1 MTIEFKE
8 LYKAYRDCR
17 RRKRKTV
24 NAQRYEMHLLDNL
37 FETQASLNT
46 RRYQPARCIRF
57 IATKPKAREIH
68 AADFSD
74 RVVHHWL
81 VPRLEKLFEP
91 VFIHDV
97 YSNRVGKGTHKAVD
111 RLQSFMHSVGNEG
124 WYLQLDIANFFNSV
138 DRPVLFQLLQHRLR
152 KSVKTHEK
160 FPADKHAISPE
171 EADALRWLCHV
182 LLRHDSSSHAIY
194 RGNPALLH
202 RVPPHKQ
209 LGNMGEY
216 KGLPIGNLTSQF
228 FANVYLNPFDQFIK
242 HTLKCGHYVRYV
254 DDFILLALDK
264 ETLLEWREQIRKFL
278 QNTLK
283 LSLKEITEPKRV
295 TTGAN
300 FLGYIIFPHYRLVRR
315 RVVGNFWEKLQQ
327 FQTELV
333 SGSSK
338 EGYCITLK
346 ATVIEKLHATLAS
359 YHGHFKHANSYRL
372 QQRLWQSFPWLD
384 LLFEKHSPQPF
395 RLTPSKGAKDKKQ
408 FAFNGFPPLK
418 GEARSARG
426 MCFKPRY
433 EPYRLEV
440 SGYYSQINYF
450 QRQYPFAQ
458 LHIQCGKKTDV
469 IKNMPS
475 AFQIIKENQPLQKAV
490 RRVNVRQVGYM
501 KDGLKRRRVQQ
512 LFIRSGVE
520 LCPISK
526 NH

>member
-1 MTIEFKE
+1 MTIKFKE

-91 VFIHDV
+91 IFIHDV
-97 YSNRVGKGTHKAVD
+97 YSNRVGKGAHKAVD
-111 RLQSFMHSVGNEG
+111 RLQRFMHSVGDDG
-124 WYLQLDIANFFNSV
+124 WYLQLDIANFFNTI
-138 DRPVLFQLLQHRLR
+138 DRPVLFKCLQHRLR
-152 KSVKTHEK
+152 KSVQTYEK
-160 FPADKHAISPE
+160 SPADKRAISPE
-171 EADALRWLCHV
+171 EADTLRWLCHV
-182 LLRHDSSSHAIY
+182 LLRHDSSGNAIY
-194 RGNPALLH
+194 RGKPALLH
-202 RVPPHKQ
+202 RVPAHKQ
-209 LGNMGEY
+209 LGNMGEH

-228 FANVYLNPFDQFIK
+228 FANVYLNPFDQFVK

-254 DDFILLALDK
+254 DDFILLAPDK
-264 ETLLEWREQIRKFL
+264 ETLLEWREQIRQFL
-278 QNTLK
+278 QDTLQ

-295 TTGAN
+295 TTGAD
-300 FLGYIIFPHYRLVRR
+300 FLGYIIYPHYRLVRR

-327 FQTELV
+327 FQNELV
-333 SGSSK
+333 SGSST

-346 ATVIEKLHATLAS
+346 TDVIEKLRATLAS

-372 QQRLWQSFPWLD
+372 QQRLWSSFPWLE
-384 LLFEKHSPQPF
+384 LLFETS
-395 RLTPSKGAKDKKQ
+395 L
-408 FAFNGFPPLK
+408 
-418 GEARSARG
+418 
-426 MCFKPRY
+426 KPRY
-433 EPYRLEV
+433 EPHRMEV
-440 SGYYSQINYF
+440 SRYYSQINYF

-458 LHIQCGKKTDV
+458 LFIQRGKATDV
-469 IKNMPS
+469 IKKPPT
-475 AFQIIKENQPLQKAV
+475 AFQIIKENQLLQKAV

-512 LFIRSGVE
+512 LFIRKGVE

>member
-1 MTIEFKE
+1 MAIEFKE

-124 WYLQLDIANFFNSV
+124 WYLQLDIANFFNNV

-160 FPADKHAISPE
+160 FPSDKHAISPE

-228 FANVYLNPFDQFIK
+228 FANVYLNPFDQFVK
-242 HTLKCGHYVRYV
+242 HTLKCEHYVRYV
-254 DDFILLALDK
+254 DDFILLAPDK
-264 ETLLEWREQIRKFL
+264 ETLLGWREHIMQFL
-278 QNTLK
+278 QNALK
-283 LSLKEITEPKRV
+283 LSLKEITEPKRM

-333 SGSSK
+333 SGSST

-346 ATVIEKLHATLAS
+346 GDVIKQLHATLAS

-372 QQRLWQSFPWLD
+372 QQRLWSSFPWLE
-384 LLFEKHSPQPF
+384 LLFETV
-395 RLTPSKGAKDKKQ
+395 L
-408 FAFNGFPPLK
+408 
-418 GEARSARG
+418 
-426 MCFKPRY
+426 KPRY
-433 EPYRLEV
+433 EPHRMEV

-458 LHIQCGKKTDV
+458 LFIQRGKATDI
-469 IKNMPS
+469 IKNPPT